1 VQIHSPKIKDR
12 TVIRKSDLE
21 DRENFL
27 KYLEKVPEID
37 RAYNF
42 KKTLSPPLELE
53 EVKNQLSSKYTL
65 SIFGFFMLCGFIMV
79 GGSYLKI
86 FGVIFI
92 FFSVFGALFTIF
104 GKKKERQIIKD
115 NKVVICDGF
124 LREYDRTPSKSWIL
138 KTKSPYSSFLR
149 LNLVYYTG
157 GTNDGVRVDLVFR
170 KNELKDFNLFYYG
183 GSGAFRQPQ
192 NITSYSEALLMAR
205 SVSKE
210 LSIPLIMENE
220 HTEHSGYRKL
230 RNAN

>member
-1 VQIHSPKIKDR
+1 MVQIHSPKIKDR

-21 DRENFL
+21 NREKFL
-27 KYLEKVPEID
+27 KYLKKAPEID

-53 EVKNQLSSKYTL
+53 DEKNQLSSKYTL
-65 SIFGFFMLCGFIMV
+65 SIFGFFMLCGFIML
-79 GGSYLKI
+79 GGSFLKI
-86 FGVIFI
+86 LGVIFI
-92 FFSVFGALFTIF
+92 FFSVFGVLFTIF
-104 GKKKERQIIKD
+104 GKKQAIKD

-124 LREYDRTPSKSWIL
+124 LREYDRTPTTSWIL

-157 GTNDGVRVDLVFR
+157 GANDGVRADLVFR

-220 HTEHSGYRKL
+220 HKEHLG
-230 RNAN
+230 